1 MYKYSKSTDANIL
14 NVAATSYS
22 IKHVL
27 QYLGQRESILDEILR
42 LLLRHIP
49 WQFAVGES
57 GKVVAILQDVQLEI
71 RTSRDE
77 YCTVVGKAVVPKD
90 PYPQWRRLAWSP
102 DCSMLA
108 VSHSNG
114 SVSFYDLL
122 GSNLFNI
129 YPLSIVTAILQLG
142 QACTCRR
149 KRSCELLLVNYHAEL
164 RAFLVSPTDGYQENH
179 TFSFAQHHRQG
190 IVAVAYHPSH
200 HLLFLAGPSALFSAS
215 ALKGLGSSMGLS
227 AWRLLNDYPFYR
239 LALSTD
245 EEEALLLA
253 HRSLWNWVPS
263 FRRSRNHIQ
272 GQSGVQNQNRNF
284 KASKRLYKC
293 NYCKK
298 SGHKAAD
305 CWTKMANEKQVSM
318 ASEQTHAVAEEIV
331 TLTSSSVSAL
341 CAKLTRRDDVW
352 CVDSGATT
360 HMCRDK
366 NSFLELTPT
375 ISQKKESQKTL
386 LPQVIMLNKAMESH
400 AQRLYKFWSLR
411 EQPDYN
417 VRNPLVERGKAH
429 STITPDDSE
438 FHPIDINWWSDQAV
452 IIARFCG
459 AVSVCAVANLRNLLG
474 ESPEFLAG
482 QPQVSALCN
491 PQGFLS
497 LECESLLTSNKRLA
511 EEDDHWVSHLLATL
525 GPDSDIKILQTNE
538 PLRRLAG
545 RLFEETSVDE
555 SEEDESPFLSQ
566 GSAFLQSAVYLVTDM
581 ERFQPKRKRL
591 RVLHRTYR
599 LLGLKSTT
607 PEELYSRKIDNE
619 EYDEALSLAHAYNL
633 DCDQVY
639 QRQWRNSE
647 VSIDTIH
654 NFLSKITKRSW
665 VLNECVK
672 RVPETFAA
680 AKELLLYGLQVTSL
694 ETLVAI
700 GEGTDGGHFVLKTLK
715 ENTIIPDVASETDT
729 PEQSLLDKINMDSLT
744 ESQGD
749 LIRYRRKL
757 LQYLDML
764 CTYELILGGCHLAPD
779 QYSHRFYAQFRDA
792 PPLLSAVQFAR
803 ESQPQAVGHLLT
815 YHSDLVLPHW
825 LPMLSNFPETMPPY
839 EYRELLPECDPQ
851 GRVFPRPRKRLRN
864 ADWCE
869 ESPLLQA
876 VHPAEDSVNVD
887 VDLGTLY
894 EDDPALNQFVMEN
907 LTREAVSSWYSARV
921 SQVES
926 RSCLVDHALALVKL
940 AQERNIT
947 GLDVLHHQLL
957 LLDTLVYSVNL
968 EHMTLAALQ
977 KLSELDK
984 VKLLMSKI
992 LLPYLT
998 RCDRRSP
1005 GSRIRLL
1012 REYLVDVSAR
1022 DLALPLKLF
1031 QALRDE
1037 EVDILGS
1044 VEEMMNLALLCLYS
1058 CPREDQMEQ
1067 AQMILECVPERGPP
1081 GTLSD
1086 VLSSLHDKL
1095 DDLELDLCAAEILKS
1110 NSVPK
1115 PLSFI
1120 RDFKSNSTT
1129 VQQLLTKMARTLGKK
1144 WEVALRVSH
1153 SSLMSSDRMKP
1164 VSGDWVI
1171 YVSTLL
1177 SSGSAANIKATEDIL
1192 QCREVGDYSKKV
1204 PFTRAVALVLQAAT
1218 EYFDSAGDLLD
1229 PAMELARLVLQ
1240 WYHYRHTTSV
1250 VERIRLCDDRMR
1262 LIEACVRNKP
1272 KAFRQCV
1279 RLLKLAEKLWV
1290 AGADSRA
1297 REGQVLVLVAQTAFQ
1312 ARDYL
1317 FCANMCRLLVDKS
1330 LVVGWRVARELG
1342 QCDEFADL
1350 HSRLDLLSFS
1360 LLHCSSD
1367 LIEELITARC
1377 HLEAQLLQD
1386 QIVRQVELQ
1395 NGESYVSDEEFSDAL
1410 TSVSTFTLDIRIWSI
1425 S

>member
-1 MYKYSKSTDANIL
+1 MVDEVVQSSMPQACDDCILYELLVYSEWKQDPELVKYSKSTDANIL
-14 NVAATSYS
+14 NVAANSYS

-129 YPLSIVTAILQLG
+129 YPPKFQQDVPCADSKQA
-142 QACTCRR
+142 QACIIFINSRI
-149 KRSCELLLVNYHAEL
+149 KSPKWSCELLLVNYHAEL

-263 FRRSRNHIQ
+263 FRRSRNHSVI
-272 GQSGVQNQNRNF
+272 F
-284 KASKRLYKC
+284 K
-293 NYCKK
+293 
-298 SGHKAAD
+298 
-305 CWTKMANEKQVSM
+305 MQVSPNGQLL
-318 ASEQTHAVAEEIV
+318 ACLHSCGSI
-331 TLTSSSVSAL
+331 SV
-341 CAKLTRRDDVW
+341 W
-352 CVDSGATT
+352 
-360 HMCRDK
+360 H
-366 NSFLELTPT
+366 
-375 ISQKKESQKTL
+375 
-386 LPQVIMLNKAMESH
+386 LPGI
-400 AQRLYKFWSLR
+400 RLYKFWSLR

-417 VRNPLVERGKAH
+417 VRNPLVERGKTH
-429 STITPDDSE
+429 LTMTPDDSE

-452 IIARFCG
+452 IISRFCG

-511 EEDDHWVSHLLATL
+511 EEDDHW
-525 GPDSDIKILQTNE
+525 
-538 PLRRLAG
+538 
-545 RLFEETSVDE
+545 EETSVDE
-555 SEEDESPFLSQ
+555 SEEDESPLLSQ

-700 GEGTDGGHFVLKTLK
+700 GEGTDGGHFVLKSLK
-715 ENTIIPDVASETDT
+715 ENTIILDDTSDTDT
-729 PEQSLLDKINMDSLT
+729 PEPSLLDKINMESLT

-779 QYSHRFYAQFRDA
+779 QYSHQFYAQFRDD

-851 GRVFPRPRKRLRN
+851 GRVFPRPRKRLRK

-876 VHPAEDSVNVD
+876 VNPAEDNVD

-940 AQERNIT
+940 AQERNIL
-947 GLDVLHHQLL
+947 GLDILHHQLL

-984 VKLLMSKI
+984 VKLLMSKTTESTFVTDLRQI

-998 RCDRRSP
+998 RCDNRSP

-1037 EVDILGS
+1037 EDDIFGS
-1044 VEEMMNLALLCLYS
+1044 IEEMMNLALLCIYS
-1058 CPREDQMEQ
+1058 CPREDQMEH

-1081 GTLSD
+1081 GEEHSPHFTLMPLDREEHSSYFTLLPLDREEHSPHFTLLPLDREEHSPHFTLLPLDREEHSSHFTLLPLDREEHSPHFTLLPLDREEHSPPFTLLPLEESRLFSPNLLIWTLSD

-1129 VQQLLTKMARTLGKK
+1129 VQQLLTKMARTLI
-1144 WEVALRVSH
+1144 LR
-1153 SSLMSSDRMKP
+1153 
-1164 VSGDWVI
+1164 
-1171 YVSTLL
+1171 
-1177 SSGSAANIKATEDIL
+1177 
-1192 QCREVGDYSKKV
+1192 C
-1204 PFTRAVALVLQAAT
+1204 PFTRR
-1218 EYFDSAGDLLD
+1218 Y
-1229 PAMELARLVLQ
+1229 
-1240 WYHYRHTTSV
+1240 
-1250 VERIRLCDDRMR
+1250 
-1262 LIEACVRNKP
+1262 
-1272 KAFRQCV
+1272 
-1279 RLLKLAEKLWV
+1279 
-1290 AGADSRA
+1290 
-1297 REGQVLVLVAQTAFQ
+1297 
-1312 ARDYL
+1312 
-1317 FCANMCRLLVDKS
+1317 
-1330 LVVGWRVARELG
+1330 
-1342 QCDEFADL
+1342 
-1350 HSRLDLLSFS
+1350 
-1360 LLHCSSD
+1360 
-1367 LIEELITARC
+1367 
-1377 HLEAQLLQD
+1377 
-1386 QIVRQVELQ
+1386 
-1395 NGESYVSDEEFSDAL
+1395 
-1410 TSVSTFTLDIRIWSI
+1410 
-1425 S
+1425 

>member
-1 MYKYSKSTDANIL
+1 MELCDGASLRLNCHREFHCVALMELVLVNNSTTAIKSCT
-14 NVAATSYS
+14 
-22 IKHVL
+22 L
-27 QYLGQRESILDEILR
+27 QCSMADLTPR

-129 YPLSIVTAILQLG
+129 YPPKFQQDVPCADSKQA
-142 QACTCRR
+142 QACIIFINSRI
-149 KRSCELLLVNYHAEL
+149 KSPKWSCELLLVNYHAEL

-263 FRRSRNHIQ
+263 FRRSRNHSVI
-272 GQSGVQNQNRNF
+272 F
-284 KASKRLYKC
+284 K
-293 NYCKK
+293 
-298 SGHKAAD
+298 
-305 CWTKMANEKQVSM
+305 MQVSPNGQLL
-318 ASEQTHAVAEEIV
+318 ACLHSCGSI
-331 TLTSSSVSAL
+331 SV
-341 CAKLTRRDDVW
+341 W
-352 CVDSGATT
+352 
-360 HMCRDK
+360 H
-366 NSFLELTPT
+366 
-375 ISQKKESQKTL
+375 
-386 LPQVIMLNKAMESH
+386 LPGI
-400 AQRLYKFWSLR
+400 RLYKFWSLR

-417 VRNPLVERGKAH
+417 VRNPLVERGKTH
-429 STITPDDSE
+429 LTMTPDDPE

-452 IIARFCG
+452 IISRFCG

-511 EEDDHWVSHLLATL
+511 EEDDHW
-525 GPDSDIKILQTNE
+525 
-538 PLRRLAG
+538 
-545 RLFEETSVDE
+545 EETSVDE
-555 SEEDESPFLSQ
+555 SEEDESPLLSQ

-607 PEELYSRKIDNE
+607 PEELYSRKVRDMYSLDGILESWDPRIDNE

-700 GEGTDGGHFVLKTLK
+700 GEGTDGGHFVLKSLK
-715 ENTIIPDVASETDT
+715 ENTIILDDTSDTDT
-729 PEQSLLDKINMDSLT
+729 PEQSLLDKINMESLT

-779 QYSHRFYAQFRDA
+779 QYSHQFYAQFRDD

-851 GRVFPRPRKRLRN
+851 GRVFPRPRKRLRK

-876 VHPAEDSVNVD
+876 VNPAEDNVD

-940 AQERNIT
+940 AQERNIL
-947 GLDVLHHQLL
+947 GLDILHHQLL

-984 VKLLMSKI
+984 VKLLMSKTTESTFVTDLRQI

-998 RCDRRSP
+998 RCDNRSP

-1037 EVDILGS
+1037 EDDILGS
-1044 VEEMMNLALLCLYS
+1044 VEEMMNLALLCIYS
-1058 CPREDQMEQ
+1058 CPREDQMEH

-1144 WEVALRVSH
+1144 LPPPTEAEWKQLLEDMLDLQSKVFSSVEVQV
-1153 SSLMSSDRMKP
+1153 
-1164 VSGDWVI
+1164 VYEI

-1177 SSGSAANIKATEDIL
+1177 SSGSAANIKATGDIL

-1229 PAMELARLVLQ
+1229 PAMELARLCLHLILDEHEEIQEKLDLISSLQ
-1240 WYHYRHTTSV
+1240 FLSDFGLTLLPLQV
-1250 VERIRLCDDRMR
+1250 RLCDDRMR

-1272 KAFRQCV
+1272 KAYRQCV
-1279 RLLKLAEKLWV
+1279 RLLKLAEKLRV

-1312 ARDYL
+1312 STLPIRGGTHNQDIQTCYASKILRA
-1317 FCANMCRLLVDKS
+1317 FPKQVRQ
-1330 LVVGWRVARELG
+1330 WELAH
-1342 QCDEFADL
+1342 QWITK
-1350 HSRLDLLSFS
+1350 SRLQPGLN
-1360 LLHCSSD
+1360 
-1367 LIEELITARC
+1367 II
-1377 HLEAQLLQD
+1377 
-1386 QIVRQVELQ
+1386 
-1395 NGESYVSDEEFSDAL
+1395 
-1410 TSVSTFTLDIRIWSI
+1410 
-1425 S
+1425 